1 MLETTKNERCAVETP
16 RSWLLLSRVVR
27 ALYCPRLSALR
38 ARRRRTDAEP
48 SRAERVVYGIVAAY
62 GTRLYIFL
70 SATAGLLLR
79 IYSRFPA
86 RHSGIAELAHLYV
99 RSTYHLFCFCL
110 LLNHF
115 CYAKQLCSKIIKI
128 LPKFLYYSFKVFIS
142 IGENILQ
149 NSSEIYSDFTILKFI
164 WKILRTDRENTE
176 KLKEI
181 LSGEIQVNKCF
192 G

>member
-1 MLETTKNERCAVETP
+1 MRCRDSSKLIDAEPSSPGFV
-16 RSWLLLSRVVR
+16 LS
-27 ALYCPRLSALR
+27 SALGV
-38 ARRRRTDAEP
+38 ACKEEAYRRRAEP
-48 SRAERVVYGIVAAY
+48 SRACSIWYSCCLWDASLHIPVCDSWPPA
-62 GTRLYIFL
+62 TYIFAL
-70 SATAGLLLR
+70 SR
-79 IYSRFPA
+79 
-86 RHSGIAELAHLYV
+86 AELAHLYV

-164 WKILRTDRENTE
+164 
-176 KLKEI
+176 
-181 LSGEIQVNKCF
+181 
-192 G
+192 